1 MTALGGNQS
10 NDLYNEILSL
20 KKEISDMKSG
30 KQGVPDGHQTSSQI
44 DEMKSKIN
52 QLDTNMAKFMNDM
65 DLKSSQEHATPQQ
78 YQQQQ
83 YQQQYQQH
91 QQQQK
96 KGGKMQQQKEGD
108 ERFAGI
114 DEQHQTTLSPQTGPK
129 SGQKGGQGQ
138 SVGKMNRPKP
148 LPIEKRRQLL
158 MNKPDNL
165 RDTFLSEPVEEI
177 AFINWKRKR
186 LVLIGE
192 DRLVERALSR
202 INSHNIHSIP
212 VVSSSGKGVIG
223 TIDILDIIHA
233 LIAAI
238 DKNASS
244 SIQQTLRR
252 DFMNQ
257 KVSNLLSKKSYVI
270 SNEANLHQ
278 AVKCM
283 LDYEQDRFVVVNRKI
298 ESVVQQFTQSEM
310 DVDGIFTL
318 SDVLKFLVSN
328 SMLMRK
334 EELFNKS
341 IKELGLGKSE
351 PKKFF
356 YKDCVADAFR
366 EIGRLCSDGLAIV
379 DENGV
384 LVGNLSASDL
394 KGVTRN
400 NCPILNNTV
409 EDFLNR
415 DQKRGWWE
423 RPFCLDLNDSLYHT
437 VHQFVSTGI
446 HRAYIVDDQGK
457 PIGEVNHRDI
467 LTQLWKVLDKKQQ

>member
-1 MTALGGNQS
+1 MTALGGNQ
-10 NDLYNEILSL
+10 NDLYTELCNLR
-20 KKEISDMKSG
+20 KEISDMKSG
-30 KQGVPDGHQTSSQI
+30 PTKQGVPDGQL

-52 QLDTNMAKFMNDM
+52 QLDNHMTKLMSEMEHKT
-65 DLKSSQEHATPQQ
+65 SQQENKQ
-78 YQQQQ
+78 
-83 YQQQYQQH
+83 
-91 QQQQK
+91 
-96 KGGKMQQQKEGD
+96 KGGKTKEGD
-108 ERFAGI
+108 ERFAGM
-114 DEQHQTTLSPQTGPK
+114 DEQHQITPNTQQTGPK
-129 SGQKGGQGQ
+129 TSSKGGQGQ
-138 SVGKMNRPKP
+138 QSPGKMNRPKP
-148 LPIEKRRQLL
+148 LPIEKRKQLL
-158 MNKPDNL
+158 MNKPDIL
-165 RDTFLSEPVEEI
+165 RDTFIAEPVEEI

-212 VVSSSGKGVIG
+212 VVSASGKGVIG

-238 DKNASS
+238 DKNATS
-244 SIQQTLRR
+244 SIQQTMRR
-252 DFMNQ
+252 EFMNQ
-257 KVSNLLSKKSYVI
+257 KVANLLSKKSYVI
-270 SNEANLHQ
+270 SNQANLYS
-278 AVKCM
+278 AVRCM
-283 LDYEQDRFVVVNRKI
+283 LEYQQDRFVVVNRPI
-298 ESVVQQFTQSEM
+298 EGDVAQFTQPEM

-341 IKELGLGKSE
+341 IRELGLGKNE
-351 PKKFF
+351 PKKFH
-356 YKDCVADAFR
+356 YKKCVADAFR

-379 DENGV
+379 DDNGV

-446 HRAYIVDDQGK
+446 HRAYIVDQQGH

-467 LTQLWKVLDKKQQ
+467 LAQLWKVLDK

>member
-1 MTALGGNQS
+1 MTALGSNQ
-10 NDLYNEILSL
+10 NDLFNEIQNLR
-20 KKEISDMKSG
+20 KEISDLKSG
-30 KQGVPDGHQTSSQI
+30 TSKVPDGQSNVE
-44 DEMKSKIN
+44 DMKSKIN
-52 QLDTNMAKFMNDM
+52 HLESSMSKLLAEMEAKSGSQL
-65 DLKSSQEHATPQQ
+65 QQ
-78 YQQQQ
+78 G
-83 YQQQYQQH
+83 
-91 QQQQK
+91 
-96 KGGKMQQQKEGD
+96 KGTKIMGD
-108 ERFAGI
+108 ERFAGM
-114 DEQHQTTLSPQTGPK
+114 EQQTTAPTNQPMQTSSRLGGRKGQQNQQGPQ
-129 SGQKGGQGQ
+129 S
-138 SVGKMNRPKP
+138 KMNRPKP
-148 LPIEKRRQLL
+148 LPIEKRKQLL
-158 MNKPDNL
+158 MNRPHTL
-165 RDTFLSEPVEEI
+165 RDTFMAEPVEEI
-177 AFINWKRKR
+177 AFINWKKKR

-212 VVSSSGKGVIG
+212 VVSESGKGVIG

-233 LIAAI
+233 LISSI
-238 DKNASS
+238 DKGSTNT
-244 SIQQTLRR
+244 IQQNMRR

-270 SNEANLHQ
+270 SNQATLWS
-278 AVKCM
+278 AVKHM
-283 LDYEQDRFVVVNRKI
+283 LEREQDRFVVVNRQI
-298 ESVVQQFTQSEM
+298 DGDVAQFTQPEM

-334 EELFNKS
+334 EERFHKS
-341 IKELGLGKSE
+341 LRELGLGKTE
-351 PKKFF
+351 PKTF
-356 YKDCVADAFR
+356 YYKNIVADAFR

-423 RPFCLDLNDSLYHT
+423 RPFCIDLGDTLFNT

-446 HRAYIVDDQGK
+446 HRAYIVDQKGV
-457 PIGEVNHRDI
+457 PVGEVNHRDI
-467 LTQLWKVLDKKQQ
+467 LNQLWKVLEK